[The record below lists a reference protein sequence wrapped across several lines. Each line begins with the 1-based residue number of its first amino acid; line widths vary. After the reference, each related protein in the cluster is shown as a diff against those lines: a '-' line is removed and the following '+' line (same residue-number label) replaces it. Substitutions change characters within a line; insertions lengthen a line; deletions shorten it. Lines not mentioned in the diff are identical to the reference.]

1 MLKYSD
7 YGNITIPDGEIMFI
21 LEKSKEKKKPLYV
34 SLYEQMKHLIAEG
47 KYEEGQKLPS
57 KRKLGQSLKV
67 SALTVDAA
75 YQQLI
80 AEGYVYS
87 VEKSG
92 FFVSKRVE
100 LIQKT
105 TKEQMI
111 VMKSEQKDIESFLY
125 QFQTNV
131 VDTSL
136 FPNATWAKLSRE
148 VLSENRH
155 EMLNMTHTQGM
166 EPLRR
171 EIAKYLELYRGV
183 KVELNQIVI
192 GSGSSSLIGIIIEL
206 LGRTRCYAMEDPGY
220 SKVYH
225 LFKGNDVNLSLIPLD
240 EYGISIFNLIESK
253 AEIVHI
259 TPSHQFPSGIVMPIQ
274 RRHELLNWAALSDNR
289 YIIED
294 DYDSEFRFQGKPIP
308 ALQGLDSNDKVI
320 YMNTFTKTLA
330 PSFRMSYIVLPKKL
344 LPKYQQLSSYHGC
357 TVPNFEQYILYK
369 FMNGGYFERHLNR
382 MKNQYR
388 EKIEIILNTI
398 KPYPEIQLKGY
409 ETGLHFL
416 MEVRTDLSEG
426 ELVQKALRNKISVT
440 GLSTYIRNPQVNH
453 QIPTLVIGYSG
464 IPTKEVGQ
472 AVELLI
478 SSWELNMK

>member
-1 MLKYSD
+1 ML
-7 YGNITIPDGEIMFI
+7 NV
-21 LEKSKEKKKPLYV
+21 EKREPKKPLYV
-34 SLYEQMKHLIAEG
+34 SLYEQMKALIVEG
-47 KYEEGQKLPS
+47 KYDEHQKLPS

-67 SALTVDAA
+67 SPLTVDAA

-87 VEKSG
+87 IEKSG

-100 LIQKT
+100 LVVGTGKRSQI
-105 TKEQMI
+105 
-111 VMKSEQKDIESFLY
+111 EQKIEEYPKEKFLY
-125 QFQTNV
+125 EFKTNV

-148 VLSENRH
+148 VLSENHH
-155 EMLNMTHTQGM
+155 EMLNITHVQGM

-171 EIAKYLELYRGV
+171 EISKYLELYRGI
-183 KVELNQIVI
+183 KVDVDQIVI
-192 GSGSSSLIGIIIEL
+192 GSGSSSLIGIIIEI
-206 LGRTRCYAMEDPGY
+206 LGRSKHYAMEDPGY

-225 LFKGNDVNLSLIPLD
+225 LFKGNDVELSLIPLD
-240 EYGISIFNLIESK
+240 ESGISIDHLNLIHPD
-253 AEIVHI
+253 IVHI

-274 RRHELLNWAALSDNR
+274 RRNELLNWANLSQER

-308 ALQGLDSNDKVI
+308 ALQGLDQNDKVI

-344 LPKYQQLSSYHGC
+344 LNKYKQISFYHGC
-357 TVPNFEQYILYK
+357 TVPNFEQHILYK

-388 EKIEIILNTI
+388 EKIEIILNII
-398 KPYPEIQLKGY
+398 KSYPMIHLKGY

-416 MEVRTDLSEG
+416 MEVRTNLSES
-426 ELVQKALRNKISVT
+426 ELVQKALKNKISVT
-440 GLSTYIRNPQVNH
+440 GLSAYIRNQQVNYP
-453 QIPTLVIGYSG
+453 IPTLVIGYSG
-464 IPTKEVGQ
+464 IPTSKVGI
-472 AVELLI
+472 AIEMLI
-478 SSWELNMK
+478 LSWGF